1 LVLWLSAD
9 IIWAI
14 YQLVLDVVPPIP
26 SAADYLWL
34 GAYGFLGYYLF
45 MTYKEFQKKFNFGRK
60 ALIASIIGNAIFL
73 GYIIALTVNLS
84 VLSTS
89 RGIEMFAVIVAY
101 PILDATLMIPAIV
114 ILVEFRKEPVWFIPW
129 VCESLGIFLIVVSDS
144 WFALIVLT
152 SLVEQLWLSALFFAA
167 HFLVMAA
174 GLLWYIKMLI
184 PSATTTHEVHH
195 SKEVLTTIAQTS
207 LTKKGSAKR
216 RVPTIV
222 VAVAALAA
230 IVLIGILVYPSS
242 PLLALFANTNS
253 EVIAPINS
261 NGKQSVALG
270 ALLPLTGAS
279 SSLGESEDAAIKIA
293 TKDVNEY
300 FSKSNSNTRVGLIIE
315 DTQTNPAISLEK
327 LKDLAAKGVR
337 IVIGPGTSAEIQAV
351 KDYADKNGI
360 LLVSPSSTAP
370 SLAVPGDNIFR
381 FVSDDT
387 HQAQAISKKM
397 WQDGVRVVVP
407 MWRTDVYGNDLLNA
421 TKYNFEMLGGRVVDG
436 VGYIPRTGDFSASL
450 NRINFMIW
458 DQDLR
463 SLSLKISQ
471 AVAQYGAD
479 KVGVYLVSF
488 DEVVPIFIEAQN
500 EPVLSMVKWYGSDG
514 SALNDKLVRNI
525 EAAMFA
531 AKTGFVN
538 PIYGVDNNNGY
549 KFKLIDNQIQKVIG
563 RVPRS
568 YAEVAYD
575 SLWVAALTENSTGG
589 TKDINSLKKSFLQI
603 ANSYTGITG
612 DTSLNEAGDRK
623 HADYDFWAIRANNG
637 NSRNNNNNDRSVFA
651 WGQVGRYQSNTN
663 INDTGLIQQIKSIS
677 PKLPSS
683 YEGVFTHR

>member
-1 LVLWLSAD
+1 VGLVLWLSAD

-14 YQLVLDVVPPIP
+14 YQLVLDIVPPIP

-60 ALIASIIGNAIFL
+60 ALIASLIGNAIFL
-73 GYIIALTVNLS
+73 SYIIALTVNLS

-152 SLVEQLWLSALFFAA
+152 SLVEQLWLSSLFFAA

-174 GLLWYIKMLI
+174 GLLWYIKMLV
-184 PSATTTHEVHH
+184 PSAIAHEVHQ
-195 SKEVLTTIAQTS
+195 SKEA
-207 LTKKGSAKR
+207 LTKIAHTTLTKNGSAKR
-216 RVPTIV
+216 RVPTV
-222 VAVAALAA
+222 VIASAALG
-230 IVLIGILVYPSS
+230 VLVLVGILVYPSS
-242 PLLALFANTNS
+242 PLMALFASTNS
-253 EVIAPINS
+253 EVIAPIDS
-261 NGKQSVALG
+261 NGKQSITLG

-293 TKDVNEY
+293 IKNVNEY
-300 FSKSNSNTRVGLIIE
+300 FSKSNSNTRVGLIVE

-337 IVIGPGTSAEIQAV
+337 IVIGPGTSAEIQEV

-360 LLVSPSSTAP
+360 LLASPSSTAP
-370 SLAVPGDNIFR
+370 SLAVQGDNIFR
-381 FVSDDT
+381 FVPDDN

-421 TKYNFEMLGGRVVDG
+421 TKYNFQLLGGRVVDG

-463 SLSLKISQ
+463 SLSSKISQ

-479 KVGVYLVSF
+479 KVGVYLVAF
-488 DEVVPIFIEAQN
+488 DEAVPIFIEAENQ
-500 EPVLSMVKWYGSDG
+500 PGLSMVKWYGSDG
-514 SALNDKLVRNI
+514 SVLNDKLVRNT
-525 EAAMFA
+525 EAAVFA

-538 PIYGVDNNNGY
+538 PIFGVDNNNSY
-549 KFKLIDNQIQKVIG
+549 KFKLIDSQIQKAIG

-575 SLWVAALTENSTGG
+575 AFWVAALTENITGG
-589 TKDINSLKKSFLQI
+589 TKDVNSLKKMFLQLS
-603 ANSYTGITG
+603 NSYAGITG
-612 DTSLNEAGDRK
+612 DISLNEAGDRK
-623 HADYDFWAIRANNG
+623 HGDYDFWAIKPNNIDDQ
-637 NSRNNNNNDRSVFA
+637 SHFA
-651 WGQVGRYQSNTN
+651 WALVGRFQSNTT
-663 INDTGLIQQIKSIS
+663 IKDTGSIQQIKSIQ
-677 PKLPSS
+677 
-683 YEGVFTHR
+683 

>member
-1 LVLWLSAD
+1 MLWLSAD

-60 ALIASIIGNAIFL
+60 ALIASVIGNAIFL
-73 GYIIALTVNLS
+73 GYIIAITVNLS

-129 VCESLGIFLIVVSDS
+129 ICESLGIFLIAVSDS

-174 GLLWYIKMLI
+174 GLLWYIKLLI
-184 PSATTTHEVHH
+184 PSTTTREVHD
-195 SKEVLTTIAQTS
+195 SEKVLTTVAHTS
-207 LTKKGSAKR
+207 LTENGATKR
-216 RVPTIV
+216 FRTTVI
-222 VAVAALAA
+222 AVAALAA
-230 IVLIGILVYPSS
+230 IILIGILVYPSS
-242 PLLALFANTNS
+242 PLTALFVNRNS
-253 EVIAPINS
+253 EVVLLLNS
-261 NGKQSVALG
+261 DGKQIVTLG
-270 ALLPLTGAS
+270 ALLPLSGAS
-279 SSLGESEDAAIKIA
+279 ASLGESEDAAIRIA

-315 DTQTNPAISLEK
+315 DTQTNPATSLEK
-327 LKDLAAKGVR
+327 LQDLAAKGVR
-337 IVIGPGTSAEIQAV
+337 IVIGPGTSAEIQEV
-351 KDYADKNGI
+351 KDYADRNGI

-370 SLAVPGDNIFR
+370 SLSVPDNIFR
-381 FVSDDT
+381 FVPDDT

-421 TKYNFEMLGGRVVDG
+421 TKYNFEMLGGKVVNG
-436 VGYIPRTGDFSASL
+436 IGYTPRTGDFSASL

-471 AVAQYGAD
+471 AVAQYGSD

-525 EAAMFA
+525 DASMFA

-538 PIYGVDNNNGY
+538 PIYGIKNTNSY
-549 KFKLIDNQIQKVIG
+549 KFKLIDNEIQKIIG

-575 SLWVAALTENSTGG
+575 SFWVAALTENSTGC

-612 DTSLNEAGDRK
+612 DTSLNKAGDRK
-623 HADYDFWAIRANNG
+623 HADYDFWAIRASNG
-637 NSRNNNNNDRSVFA
+637 NSNNNNNNSDRSIFA
-651 WGQVGRYQSNTN
+651 WTQVGKYQSNTN
-663 INDTGLIQQIKSIS
+663 INDTGLIHQIKFIS
-677 PKLPSS
+677 PKLPS
-683 YEGVFTHR
+683 

>member
-1 LVLWLSAD
+1 MLWLSAD

-45 MTYKEFQKKFNFGRK
+45 MTYLEFHKKFNFGKK
-60 ALIASIIGNAIFL
+60 ALIASVIGNAIFL

-84 VLSTS
+84 VLSSS

-129 VCESLGIFLIVVSDS
+129 VCESLGIFLIAISDS

-174 GLLWYIKMLI
+174 GLLWYIKLLM
-184 PSATTTHEVHH
+184 PSATTREVHH
-195 SKEVLTTIAQTS
+195 PEVLTTTVHKNFTETRAT
-207 LTKKGSAKR
+207 KR
-216 RVPTIV
+216 RVPITVI
-222 VAVAALAA
+222 AVAALAS
-230 IVLIGILVYPSS
+230 IILGILVYFSS
-242 PLLALFANTNS
+242 PLALFANKNS
-253 EVIAPINS
+253 EVIVPANS
-261 NGKQSVALG
+261 IGKQSITLG
-270 ALLPLTGAS
+270 ALLPLSGAS

-293 TKDVNEY
+293 IKDVNEY
-300 FSKSNSNTRVGLIIE
+300 FSKRNSDTRVGLIVE

-327 LKDLAAKGVR
+327 LQDLAAKGVR
-337 IVIGPGTSAEIQAV
+337 IVIGPGTSAEIQQV

-381 FVSDDT
+381 FVPDDT
-387 HQAQAISKKM
+387 HQAQAISNKM
-397 WQDGVRVVVP
+397 WKDGVRVVVP

-421 TKYNFEMLGGRVVDG
+421 TKYNFQMLGGKVVDG
-436 VGYIPRTGDFSASL
+436 VGYVPRTGDFSASL

-463 SLSLKISQ
+463 ALSFKISP
-471 AVAQYGAD
+471 AIAQYGAD
-479 KVGVYLVSF
+479 KVGIYLVSF

-500 EPVLSMVKWYGSDG
+500 QPLLSMVKWYGSDG

-538 PIYGVDNNNGY
+538 PIYGVDNNNSY
-549 KFKLIDNQIQKVIG
+549 KFKLIDNQIQKIIG

-575 SLWVAALTENSTGG
+575 SFWVASLTENSTGG
-589 TKDINSLKKSFLQI
+589 SKDINFLKKSFLKI
-603 ANSYTGITG
+603 ANSYPGITG
-612 DTSLNEAGDRK
+612 DASLNAAGDRE
-623 HADYDFWAIRANNG
+623 HADYDFWAIKANNRTG
-637 NSRNNNNNDRSVFA
+637 NSGNSNDQNVYG
-651 WGQVGRYQSNTN
+651 WGQIGRFQSNSNIRADSTN
-663 INDTGLIQQIKSIS
+663 QIHIS
-677 PKLPSS
+677 KTAIVTP
-683 YEGVFTHR
+683 R

>member
-1 LVLWLSAD
+1 LVLWLCAD

-45 MTYKEFQKKFNFGRK
+45 MTYSEFQKKFNFGRK
-60 ALIASIIGNAIFL
+60 ALIASVIGNAIFL

-101 PILDATLMIPAIV
+101 PILDATLMVPAIV

-129 VCESLGIFLIVVSDS
+129 VCECLGIFLIVVSDS

-174 GLLWYIKMLI
+174 GLLWYIKMLL
-184 PSATTTHEVHH
+184 PSATTHEVHH
-195 SKEVLTTIAQTS
+195 SKDVLTTIAHTS
-207 LTKKGSAKR
+207 LTEKGVTKR
-216 RVPTIV
+216 RVPTV
-222 VAVAALAA
+222 VIAVAALAA
-230 IVLIGILVYPSS
+230 LVLIGILVYPSS

-253 EVIAPINS
+253 EVVAPINS
-261 NGKQSVALG
+261 NGKQTVTLG
-270 ALLPLTGAS
+270 ALLPLSGAS
-279 SSLGESEDAAIKIA
+279 ASLGESEDAAIKIA
-293 TKDVNEY
+293 IKDVNEY

-327 LKDLAAKGVR
+327 LQDLASEGVR
-337 IVIGPGTSAEIQAV
+337 IVIGPGTSAEIQEV

-370 SLAVPGDNIFR
+370 SLAVPEDNIFR
-381 FVSDDT
+381 FVPDDT

-407 MWRTDVYGNDLLNA
+407 MWRTDVYGNDLFNA
-421 TKYNFEMLGGRVVDG
+421 TKSNFEMLGGKVVDG
-436 VGYIPRTGDFSASL
+436 IGYTPRTGDFSASL

-463 SLSLKISQ
+463 SLSLKISE
-471 AVAQYGAD
+471 AVAHDGAD

-538 PIYGVDNNNGY
+538 PIYGVENNNSY
-549 KFKLIDNQIQKVIG
+549 KFKRIDNEIQKIIG

-568 YAEVAYD
+568 YAEVTYD

-612 DTSLNEAGDRK
+612 DTSLNVAGDRK
-623 HADYDFWAIRANNG
+623 HANYDFWAIRANNEQ
-637 NSRNNNNNDRSVFA
+637 SFFS
-651 WGQVGRYQSNTN
+651 WGQVGRFQSNTN
-663 INDTGLIQQIKSIS
+663 ISIDSTNQIHIS
-677 PKLPSS
+677 KTA
-683 YEGVFTHR
+683 VVTHR

>member
-14 YQLVLDVVPPIP
+14 YQIVLDVVPPIP

-34 GAYGFLGYYLF
+34 GAYGFLGYYLY
-45 MTYKEFQKKFNFGRK
+45 MTYKEFRKKFNFGRK
-60 ALIASIIGNAIFL
+60 ALIASVIGNAIFL

-129 VCESLGIFLIVVSDS
+129 ICESLGIFLIAVSDS

-174 GLLWYIKMLI
+174 GLLWYIKLLI
-184 PSATTTHEVHH
+184 PSVTTHEVLY
-195 SKEVLTTIAQTS
+195 SKEVLTTIAPTS
-207 LTKKGSAKR
+207 LTEKGAAKR
-216 RVPTIV
+216 RVPTI
-222 VAVAALAA
+222 AISVAALAA

-242 PLLALFANTNS
+242 PLKTLFANTNS
-253 EVIAPINS
+253 EVIVAPND
-261 NGKQSVALG
+261 GKQSVTLG
-270 ALLPLTGAS
+270 ALLPLSGAL
-279 SSLGESEDAAIKIA
+279 SSLGESEDAALKIA
-293 TKDVNEY
+293 IKDVNKY
-300 FSKSNSNTRVGLIIE
+300 FSKTNSNTRLGLIIE

-327 LKDLAAKGVR
+327 LKNLAAKGVR
-337 IVIGPGTSAEIQAV
+337 IVIGPATSADVQEV
-351 KDYADKNGI
+351 EDYADKNGI
-360 LLVSPSSTAP
+360 LIISPSSTAR
-370 SLAVPGDNIFR
+370 SLAVQGDNVFR
-381 FVSDDT
+381 FVPDDT
-387 HQAQAISKKM
+387 HQAQAVSRHM

-407 MWRTDVYGNDLLNA
+407 IWRTDVYGNDIVSA
-421 TKYNFEMLGGRVVDG
+421 VKEDFGKLGGKVLDG
-436 VGYIPRTGDFSASL
+436 IGYIPRTGDFSTSL
-450 NRINFMIW
+450 NRINFIIW

-463 SLSLKISQ
+463 SLSSKVTQ
-471 AVAQYGAD
+471 AVAHYGAD
-479 KVGVYLVSF
+479 KVGVYLVAF

-500 EPVLSMVKWYGSDG
+500 QPVLSVVKWYGSG
-514 SALNDKLVRNI
+514 TSALNNKLVRNI

-538 PIYGVDNNNGY
+538 PIYGVDNNNSY
-549 KFKLIDNQIQKVIG
+549 KFKLVDNQIQEMIG

-575 SLWVAALTENSTGG
+575 AFWVAALTENATAG
-589 TKDINSLKKSFLQI
+589 TKDINPLKKTFLQI
-603 ANSYTGITG
+603 ADSYTGITG
-612 DTSLNEAGDRK
+612 NTSLNEAGYRK
-623 HADYDFWAIRANNG
+623 YGDYDFWAVKANNG
-637 NSRNNNNNDRSVFA
+637 NNNDRSAFE
-651 WGQVGRYQSNTN
+651 WKQVGRFKANAN
-663 INDTGLIQQIKSIS
+663 ITYGLIK
-677 PKLPSS
+677 
-683 YEGVFTHR
+683 